1 MQSQMDVELLFQNL
15 LSSNNEIRSTAE
27 KLYNSLFSQPNTLI
41 SIHIQALN
49 SNDPNIRLLSAN
61 LLSRNFYKAQPS
73 LYHYLTDEQKQQFK
87 LFLIHLL
94 QSDSPPALLRA
105 YSSLLYDTFTVS
117 PSFPELL
124 PALKSMFTFP
134 SPQHRSIALSTV
146 ALLIIFSEPS
156 VDFIRE
162 SINSAIKLL
171 NDVGIVVVSSLQLYK
186 SIIEVCEEE
195 GKEFTDE
202 VVSHYP
208 QFLEAAIRVLETDR
222 LNAQSCIEIISEMN
236 ETSALFNNYLKQ
248 TCTFALLGVKLLGGD
263 AIPSMECLAVLCET
277 YGTLGDALL
286 PTIQCLYQWLCT
298 IQDNTE
304 WYQFKEEEDS
314 LCSAAEEFM
323 FRFSFYKPTKEVLSL
338 TPSNPTWQQARSFI
352 FMVSQIVSA
361 DTSLY
366 ASIPQIYQS
375 FLSIISLHP
384 RVTYEVLVFANRVL
398 KSYPSLRS
406 TFEPVVC
413 QLITTNINS
422 PIPKIQARTCDF
434 LSFFIDSASTA
445 LMKEKMESI
454 ISMLQPLL
462 QSSELHVLSSAI
474 CAISFLVTR
483 VQKLFTRYA
492 SSFLNGYFQ
501 LLNKIPTNY
510 EYFELRGRIIES
522 ISIIGFYLNN
532 SELTLFAQ
540 KLTEQLYVCLALPNI
555 KVDDP
560 LLGYIETI
568 IIRMLPLLK
577 EYFYPFITKFLPFLL
592 QRCKIQIPI
601 KNASGLSE
609 EKKSAMGCLSVLI
622 SEAHKLL
629 LPVMNQVIE
638 IIVTESRSVNISI
651 ASIAINAAGSLFIIL
666 YQDQRSPEIELTL
679 QRLVAVLDSGC
690 HSFDAGLCSAG
701 IGTLE
706 RIISHD
712 IPLDSNIVMS
722 NIAAALKH
730 LEQFR
735 EVGKVTETLLSALS
749 TSIVLGSMNSA
760 YTSHIHPII
769 LEKLKGSSS
778 SRVVAMRVLKI
789 AIRDGGLKTPG
800 IVRWLNDSCI
810 AVRDAA
816 ISVLVASFERGFE
829 NSEETLNSLW
839 KMVKEETNEYV
850 QSKAVRKL
858 GRIILDLKLP
868 EQANEWLKYLPIKKK
883 NEKLCNEL
891 CLMYI
896 NGLINLEQNHIP
908 NLLIILA
915 DNFLYCS
922 HTKESLIRMKQ
933 VLTVV
938 SGKYDSLTKQ
948 CIQNMSLERK
958 DALNEIIST

>member
-1 MQSQMDVELLFQNL
+1 MNVELLFQNL
-15 LSSNNEIRSTAE
+15 LSSNNEIRSNAE
-27 KLYNSLFSQPNTLI
+27 KLYNSLLSQPTTLI
-41 SIHIQALN
+41 STHIQALN

-162 SINSAIKLL
+162 SLNSAIKLL

-186 SIIEVCEEE
+186 SVIEVCEEE
-195 GKEFTDE
+195 GKEFTEE

-208 QFLEAAIRVLETDR
+208 QFLEAAIHVLETDR
-222 LNAQSCIEIISEMN
+222 LNAQSCIEVISEMN

-248 TCTFALLGVKLLGGD
+248 TCTFALLGVKLLGSD

-277 YGTLGDALL
+277 YRTLGDALL
-286 PTIQCLYQWLCT
+286 PTMKYLYQWLCT
-298 IQDNTE
+298 IQDNPE
-304 WYQFKEEEDS
+304 WYQFKEEEKDS

-323 FRFSFYKPTKEVLSL
+323 FRFSFFKPTKEVLSL
-338 TPSNPTWQQARSFI
+338 APSNPTWQQARSFI
-352 FMVSQIVSA
+352 FMVSQIVSI
-361 DTSLY
+361 DTSSLY

-406 TFEPVVC
+406 TFEPIVC
-413 QLITTNINS
+413 QLIATNINS

-501 LLNKIPTNY
+501 LLNKIPTTY

-522 ISIIGFYLNN
+522 ISIIGFYLNS

-540 KLTEQLYVCLALPNI
+540 KLTEQLYVCLSLPNI

-629 LPVMNQVIE
+629 LPVMNHVIE
-638 IIVTESRSVNISI
+638 IIVTESRSINISI

-690 HSFDAGLCSAG
+690 HSFDSELCSAG

-749 TSIVLGSMNSA
+749 TSIVLGSMSNA
-760 YTSHIHPII
+760 YANYIHPVI

-778 SRVVAMRVLKI
+778 SRVVSMRVLKI
-789 AIRDGGLKTPG
+789 AIRDCGLKTPG
-800 IVRWLNDSCI
+800 IIEGLNDSCI

-816 ISVLVASFERGFE
+816 ISALVASFERGFE
-829 NSEETLNSLW
+829 NIEEVLNRLW

-868 EQANEWLKYLPIKKK
+868 EQAKEWLKYLPIKNK

-915 DNFLYCS
+915 DNFLYRS
-922 HTKESLIRMKQ
+922 HTKENLIIMKQ

-938 SGKYDSLTKQ
+938 SEKYDTLTKQ

-958 DALNEIIST
+958 DALNEIISS